1 MERMRLD
8 KYLAQTAGLTRSE
21 AKQYLKKGR
30 VCVDG
35 AVIKK
40 PETKIDACKAAVTVD
55 GRLCQYEKYTYLMLH
70 KPQGVVSATEDKQE
84 QTVLDLIKEPARGLF
99 PVGRLDKDTEGLLL
113 LTNDGALAHELLS
126 PTKHVDKCY
135 YAVLD
140 GPVGEKEQEAFA
152 EGLDIGDEKQ
162 TLPAKLVPAG
172 RADAPAHAP
181 SAEGTVRSVQPESV
195 KTACPA
201 NPYGVFITIQ
211 EGRFHQI
218 KRMAKAVGREVLYLK
233 RISMGSLRLDD
244 RLSPGEYRPLTEEE
258 IAVLKGE

>member
-70 KPQGVVSATEDKQE
+70 KPAGVLSARVDGRQ
-84 QTVLDLIKEPARGLF
+84 QTVLDLLPPELRKRDLS

-113 LTNDGALAHELLS
+113 LTNHGELTHRLLS
-126 PTKHVDKCY
+126 PRYHVDKVY
-135 YAVLD
+135 YARVEGVLTAAD
-140 GPVGEKEQEAFA
+140 TAAFA
-152 EGLDIGDEKQ
+152 AE
-162 TLPAKLVPAG
+162 
-172 RADAPAHAP
+172 RARRTRFSRL
-181 SAEGTVRSVQPESV
+181 SAEAS
-195 KTACPA
+195 
-201 NPYGVFITIQ
+201 
-211 EGRFHQI
+211 
-218 KRMAKAVGREVLYLK
+218 
-233 RISMGSLRLDD
+233 GS
-244 RLSPGEYRPLTEEE
+244 
-258 IAVLKGE
+258 